1 MLICLFAMKE
11 KPPYWGQ
18 MAFMFSFGKVSV
30 TFRVF
35 RVSAHLK
42 GLEGQAH
49 MVALGDR
56 DLPHTH
62 FVGPVVVWV
71 VGGLDL
77 PVVLSHLTTADS

>member
-1 MLICLFAMKE
+1 MKE
-11 KPPYWGQ
+11 RDPYWGQ
-18 MAFMFSFGKVSV
+18 MAFMFSFEKVSV
-30 TFRVF
+30 TFRVS

-49 MVALGDR
+49 MEALGNGDF
-56 DLPHTH
+56 PHTH

-77 PVVLSHLTTADS
+77 PIILPHLTTADS